1 MHKHSVK
8 QYTFDLCNIFYDS
21 NASLEVAIQEFH
33 TQPKSYNVPEA
44 VERDGKLFTYILVDF
59 IYCSTFSPALLI
71 CLLVMPHVVSI
82 LIG

>member
-21 NASLEVAIQEFH
+21 DALLEVAIQEFH

-44 VERDGKLFTYILVDF
+44 VERDGKLFAYMYFCRVYIL
-59 IYCSTFSPALLI
+59 
-71 CLLVMPHVVSI
+71 
-82 LIG
+82 